1 MNDKELLKDV
11 HEESIE
17 LVESLKSF
25 NESEKYQ
32 QVCLDRATYIQDT
45 LDKIIKLSCTLK
57 TNPKS

>member
-1 MNDKELLKDV
+1 MKDKELLKDV

-17 LVESLKSF
+17 LVESLKCF

-45 LDKIIKLSCTLK
+45 LDKIIKLK
-57 TNPKS
+57 EVR